1 MQFPVAARGVCLRN
15 IRHNNEANSLPLTG
29 QAKLDGAITK
39 LPEFAPDWQ
48 GKYKALCKLDL
59 PRWGSKRGR
68 QPGLLVCSEN
78 WWLSRTWSARIF
90 NLRCLS
96 RLNNKSGCKQEIYVR
111 SPVSHSLLFS
121 LTDRWMQETCE
132 RWNNNVR
139 PCLPH
144 LPPRSIWNPL
154 FHTSLISRPPSPHLF
169 LIISRISYFS
179 RPTDVFLH
187 SFLLITL
194 HFNLFFF
201 PPLFPLCLSYLI
213 PFLWIPRPSH
223 SSRSLPF
230 SYHRSSLTCTAV
242 AASEAIK
249 QWEFSTQQM
258 CWMDGR
264 ISERG
269 WRWALHGLAF
279 CEEGGLPTPACFQ
292 IANAIE
298 RCLFRQHP
306 SLKLIFALW
315 IFLGE
320 FI

>member
-1 MQFPVAARGVCLRN
+1 MQFPVGERGVCFQN
-15 IRHNNEANSLPLTG
+15 IRHSNEANSLPLTG

-39 LPEFAPDWQ
+39 LPEFAPDWR

-59 PRWGSKRGR
+59 PRWGSTRGR
-68 QPGLLVCSEN
+68 GSLDYPSA
-78 WWLSRTWSARIF
+78 ARIDGSPILGARAYLICDASLVLTT
-90 NLRCLS
+90 NQGV
-96 RLNNKSGCKQEIYVR
+96 NKRYVR

-121 LTDRWMQETCE
+121 LTDRRMQETCE
-132 RWNNNVR
+132 RWNHNAR

-154 FHTSLISRPPSPHLF
+154 FHTPLISRPSSPHLF
-169 LIISRISYFS
+169 LIISRFSYFS
-179 RPTDVFLH
+179 RPTYVFLR

-194 HFNLFFF
+194 HFNLFP
-201 PPLFPLCLSYLI
+201 PPLFPLCPSYLI

-269 WRWALHGLAF
+269 WRWA
-279 CEEGGLPTPACFQ
+279 
-292 IANAIE
+292 
-298 RCLFRQHP
+298 
-306 SLKLIFALW
+306 
-315 IFLGE
+315 
-320 FI
+320 